1 MSPAFCEIHVYNHGD
16 YKFAE
21 QFYGEVYKS
30 AIKIVRSEQYI
41 LSAVMHADERNR
53 AMSDALGEDVYHS
66 HLHVVYIPVVE
77 KQIPWTKRC
86 KDESPVGTVK
96 ESIHQVSM
104 RRKWESKAT
113 QEEQGK
119 PILSAKEKPVLRK
132 SYSVLQDDFYRHMK
146 EAGYDDIEQGECG
159 SSEEHLTV
167 TQFKVQKEQDRL
179 AELTQESRQKE
190 QLVAKFDRKMETLEN
205 QQSELQ
211 DISKIEADVK
221 TILFI
226 SKVSVERSVFE
237 KLAAMA
243 KQLVIHEKKESKL
256 QKTLDAANAQIRKLT
271 NELTAVKK
279 ELLSYKS
286 V

>member
-1 MSPAFCEIHVYNHGD
+1 
-16 YKFAE
+16 
-21 QFYGEVYKS
+21 
-30 AIKIVRSEQYI
+30 
-41 LSAVMHADERNR
+41 MHADERNR
-53 AMSDALGEDVYHS
+53 TMSDALGEDVYHS
-66 HLHVVYIPVVE
+66 HLHVAYIPVVE

-86 KDESPVGTVK
+86 KDKSLVGTVK
-96 ESIHQVSM
+96 ESIHRVSM
-104 RRKWESKAT
+104 SRKWESKAT

-119 PILSAKEKPVLRK
+119 PILSAKGKPVLRK

-146 EAGYDDIEQGECG
+146 EAGYDDIERGERG

-190 QLVAKFDRKMETLEN
+190 QLVAKLDRKMEKLEN